1 MGPPQKRKKKKLR
14 AGNASN
20 NPSASGSGP
29 SPAVSER
36 PGGGEADRALR
47 NGFIVSPA
55 AGPATKAKAR
65 DLLRVLKLP
74 QQIIDQVLKGFL
86 GVKLSSDGY
95 IHTFTQSDGGHYVFQ
110 GP

>member
-1 MGPPQKRKKKKLR
+1 MGPLQKRKKKKVR

-29 SPAVSER
+29 SPAV

-74 QQIIDQVLKGFL
+74 QQIIDQVLMGVL
-86 GVKLSSDGY
+86 GVKLSSDSY